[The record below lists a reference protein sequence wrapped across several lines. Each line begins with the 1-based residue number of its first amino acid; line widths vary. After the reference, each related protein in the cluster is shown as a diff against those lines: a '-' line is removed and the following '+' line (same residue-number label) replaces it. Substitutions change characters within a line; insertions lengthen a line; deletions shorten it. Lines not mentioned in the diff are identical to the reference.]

1 DDLSSDE
8 ESQKGNVANK
18 ADKNESGFD
27 RVSESSFMH
36 ETTLLTKM
44 STFAK
49 KESDELK
56 FPHCFTL
63 DNNDQEKNVGE
74 NIKDT
79 TERVQSLSNKL
90 NDCCSNRGFSSQRS
104 MNSHSQKGTWAPTLS
119 KLLIISVYAPQ
130 DLNER
135 RDLWD
140 YLHTF
145 IDRWEGDTVIMGDFN
160 EAFDSV
166 KWDYLEETI
175 KAFGFGSKWSNWIS
189 SCLNNAMGLV
199 LVNSSPTLEF
209 QFHKGL
215 KQGLKINLHK
225 SKLMG
230 IGVSSNVVAAAASL
244 IGCSILIAP
253 FSYLGV
259 NKVVEQM
266 ELAISKKRR
275 LFSVDE
281 EEELLESDDRQKRTD
296 TFFSKKKKVQSTL
309 NKIYKKDKR
318 DKVCQQID
326 WFFYTSDI
334 SFNCV
339 KNLKFKKMI
348 QMVCDFGRGLDPPS
362 YYEMRVTYL
371 KKVVDYTKA
380 LLEDYKKEWKKT
392 GCTLMSDGWSDQKNR
407 SICNFLVNSPKGTIF
422 LASVD
427 TSEISKIKE
436 KVFALLDDFVE
447 KIGEEH
453 TSSNF
458 SKLEIG
464 KNIESIVLDALGF
477 WGSVSTCRLA
487 VIPLIKVLRMV
498 DLDFTPAMGFIY
510 QAMKKAKEEIKS
522 NYKSVQ
528 SRYEPIINI
537 IDAIWDNQL
546 NRPLHVAGYFL
557 NPRMQYSPDFKG
569 DIPYLKLNLYMCIK
583 KCVDSFGDDTP
594 ELKRFAMRVLSLMC
608 SSSGCERN
616 WSAFEMKINDL
627 VYVMYNLKLIGRE
640 QKKMKET
647 EAAIEQLEALDFEDV
662 ESDDE
667 WITEEES
674 TQSQAHDGGGDNV
687 FLESAI
693 MSQFG
698 EVASKVLYK
707 RLYALE
713 MCKSISVAE
722 KMGHPSLSH
731 SFRRMP
737 RGGMEQE
744 NYDLL
749 CSKVADL
756 VLPNISYRGC
766 CSLEGSQEFSV
777 KSSRILIDNTILSK
791 AEVPTRWLRVVP
803 IKVNIHAWRVFLD
816 KLATRANLS
825 LRGMDIPSIAC
836 LLCNSAVESSSYIFF
851 ACPLARQVW
860 RNFLIW
866 WELKDVAFNS
876 YNEWLN

>member
-1 DDLSSDE
+1 MVPEDI
-8 ESQKGNVANK
+8 KV
-18 ADKNESGFD
+18 
-27 RVSESSFMH
+27 
-36 ETTLLTKM
+36 
-44 STFAK
+44 
-49 KESDELK
+49 K
-56 FPHCFTL
+56 F
-63 DNNDQEKNVGE
+63 Q
-74 NIKDT
+74 
-79 TERVQSLSNKL
+79 
-90 NDCCSNRGFSSQRS
+90 
-104 MNSHSQKGTWAPTLS
+104 
-119 KLLIISVYAPQ
+119 
-130 DLNER
+130 
-135 RDLWD
+135 
-140 YLHTF
+140 
-145 IDRWEGDTVIMGDFN
+145 
-160 EAFDSV
+160 
-166 KWDYLEETI
+166 
-175 KAFGFGSKWSNWIS
+175 
-189 SCLNNAMGLV
+189 
-199 LVNSSPTLEF
+199 
-209 QFHKGL
+209 
-215 KQGLKINLHK
+215 
-225 SKLMG
+225 
-230 IGVSSNVVAAAASL
+230 
-244 IGCSILIAP
+244 
-253 FSYLGV
+253 
-259 NKVVEQM
+259 KVVEQM

-453 TSSNF
+453 
-458 SKLEIG
+458 
-464 KNIESIVLDALGF
+464 
-477 WGSVSTCRLA
+477 
-487 VIPLIKVLRMV
+487 
-498 DLDFTPAMGFIY
+498 
-510 QAMKKAKEEIKS
+510 KAKEEIKS

-866 WELKDVAFNS
+866 VLRDEVDIAKSALGQVNTMIAEMESMDDPFEYADSLGYLKDSKRILGWKIMGLNQRIEDTKGEIRTFKGHLDIMDAAINS
-876 YNEWLN
+876 E